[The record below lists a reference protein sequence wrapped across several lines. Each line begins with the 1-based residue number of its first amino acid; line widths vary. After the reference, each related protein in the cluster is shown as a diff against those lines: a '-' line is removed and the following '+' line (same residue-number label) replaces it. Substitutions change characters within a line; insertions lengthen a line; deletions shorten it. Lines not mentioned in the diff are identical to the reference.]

1 MCDCVADGHDHFAV
15 GQTENEKKEGEL
27 LPLHGSLDD
36 MVHVFRGAYSDSH
49 KSATAATHQSAAAA
63 ADQSAAAVADRK
75 AADWAMVLT
84 LLFRY
89 KEAIDVLEKARA
101 NGESPLCTLLLC
113 KALFLSCDHVDD
125 RFERCENILREI
137 DGWSGFGTEPCRRVF
152 KSLYSYTHMISDIM
166 RRERRGR
173 CKLQTEIGPKMK
185 IMHVIGDSHICSL
198 AHRKVCAHY
207 YLTPL
212 LVTGLKAWHL
222 RRPGVFT
229 SQSLMHAL
237 HKCEG
242 AHGVL
247 LSAGEIDIRE
257 GISLAVRKGLY
268 SSIEEAI
275 DATSTGF
282 VSTVAKLAEEH
293 EIEQIYVLPVIPPPR
308 GQTRGG
314 KFRMRQRRARHTKL
328 WNAAVAEKAAAESR
342 VVFLD
347 YVDAMMDRVDGESLD
362 VRFALSDHTHANSN
376 LVALLEREL
385 LKFLK

>member
-1 MCDCVADGHDHFAV
+1 MCECVADGHDHFAL

-27 LPLHGSLDD
+27 LPLHGSLDN
-36 MVHVFRGAYSDSH
+36 MVHDFRGAYLDSH
-49 KSATAATHQSAAAA
+49 K
-63 ADQSAAAVADRK
+63 SAAAVADRR

-137 DGWSGFGTEPCRRVF
+137 DGFENEPCRRVF

-166 RRERRGR
+166 KRERRAR
-173 CKLQTEIGPKMK
+173 RKLQMEIGPKMK
-185 IMHVIGDSHICSL
+185 IMYVIGDSHICSL
-198 AHRKVCAHY
+198 VHRKVCAHY
-207 YLTPL
+207 YLCPL
-212 LVTGLKAWHL
+212 LVTGLKAWHVTRT
-222 RRPGVFT
+222 RRPGGVLFT
-229 SQSLMHAL
+229 TQSLVHAL

-242 AHGVL
+242 AHGAL

-275 DATSTGF
+275 AATSTAF

-328 WNAAVAEKAAAESR
+328 WNAAIAEKAAAESR

-347 YVDAMMDRVDGESLD
+347 FVDAMMDRVDGESLD
-362 VRFALSDHTHANSN
+362 VRFALNDHTHANSN
-376 LVALLEREL
+376 LAVLLEREL
-385 LKFLK
+385 LKFLV